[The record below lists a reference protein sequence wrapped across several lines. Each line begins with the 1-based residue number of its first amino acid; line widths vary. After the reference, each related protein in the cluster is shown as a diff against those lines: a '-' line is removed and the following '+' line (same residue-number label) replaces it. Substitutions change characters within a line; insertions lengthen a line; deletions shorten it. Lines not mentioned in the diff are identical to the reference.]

1 MSETTNE
8 DIDENKYE
16 ITEENM
22 NENNY
27 KYNINKDRFDENE
40 NSYEYLADNEGDFSK
55 YLLDRM
61 KQLEHR
67 NSRLNEQYNQIES
80 EKRYVENQKLK
91 YEREVRKLQAEI
103 DRLKSSPL
111 IIGTVMDV
119 LDNGK
124 LMVRSSTGPQFMVS
138 MSKYLEDEE
147 IEPGTTVALNQQTF
161 AVVDVVQSTEEP
173 MVSAM
178 EVIESQQVDYDQIGG
193 LDEQIKE
200 IIESVEYQ
208 LTKPESFARIGI
220 SAPKGILLAGP
231 PGTGKTLLAKAVAHR
246 TDASFIRVV
255 GSELVQKYIGEGAKL
270 VREVFEMARKKAPS
284 IVFID
289 ELDAIAAKRLNDTN
303 GADREV
309 QRTLMQLLAEM
320 DGFDERGDVR
330 IIAATNRSDVLD
342 PAILRPGRFD
352 RVITVPMPDVESREN
367 ILQIHTRNMAVS
379 DNIDFKKLAKLTEGA
394 SGADLSA
401 IAMEA
406 GMLAVRNDKGS
417 VETDDFL
424 KAVDKVMNS
433 GNESVEIQP
442 EGMFG

>member
-200 IIESVEYQ
+200 IIESVEYP

-406 GMLAVRNDKGS
+406 GMLAVRNDKES

-424 KAVDKVMNS
+424 KAVDKVMKS